1 MLFEDRVHKFEYKLN
16 DTDDQ
21 IVEYIRE
28 HTQDIV
34 HMSIQYLASQLF
46 TVPNTI
52 TRFCKNLIMMDIHI
66 LKTT

>member
-52 TRFCKNLIMMDIHI
+52 TRFV
-66 LKTT
+66 KT